1 MRNQRKNGRPNAAVR
16 LAGLF
21 LVLFCVA
28 AVLIP
33 AKTLFTGNGFFA
45 DYIHFTES
53 KKMYIE
59 IAILAVLIFGGLAFL
74 KRGRSRLR
82 WLAAIVLV
90 FAWIHVVFLPMVV
103 SAAYLI
109 SLLAIGRFLR
119 KQVFFRGRI
128 WEINEKWRARR
139 KWEKEEEQKHWKRQ
153 NYQNH
158 QNHQDQ
164 DGEASDWTEYFAV
177 YVDFL
182 FGASFA
188 IVVYCLLSVFGIG
201 KITWMRLIVY
211 ALGAAALGFDFSSI
225 SRLCIM
231 GWQKLSWMLDGRDK
245 VSVHVIETEGLAS
258 SGTSQEI
265 PLRARCA
272 WTLAA
277 GWCVLMILIQ
287 VGRLNIALDIDT
299 LWYGVRSQYI
309 VAGGTGLYE
318 NPGLVGM
325 VYVYSKGFEVLTL
338 PLCDLAS
345 HSYLTFFNLWLSVL
359 GIGAMVWNAG
369 LLTLRQTRRAESRK
383 PQELKEKKA
392 LGSGVLPGIMAAVL
406 TVSVPG
412 IMNMAL
418 TAKADLITWL
428 LQLIMLGC
436 FFQYIHVYES
446 QKKWAEDQT
455 QTGGQNRQ
463 AGIRK
468 KGRQEVCR
476 ERNVSDSWMLLSGA
490 AGSYLLSLT
499 MKPTSL
505 IFSTA
510 VFGMMGLYLLWFW
523 FHEREAAA
531 DLFRRMARLI
541 GSLCLPSAALA
552 GIWARTMKITGMP
565 VTSVFT
571 SIFALFG
578 FKMKYPFAIS
588 ELPQNYQ
595 EESNLHVLVRR
606 LWQMLMQPQGEDMG
620 HVILAWGTSLMAVL
634 IVLLVLY
641 VILSGLEKYS
651 RMHGSQEGQMAI
663 QECQNGNAA
672 QVIFF
677 PFVAVSLIS
686 LTMLYQIDGNYFMLL
701 YSMLILGACRA
712 MAYFKKIGFA
722 PTVSK
727 CLAPL
732 LGFNLVIMASSS
744 WAWTAGFSEIHLINK
759 GRVNHRAQEQ
769 VRMEEK
775 GNTQIWQEVA
785 QNPENRVIA
794 FGTHPFCLQ
803 FPCNVECYKD
813 ITSPWGNVELVNS
826 PEAFETYMAYAKT
839 DYVYAEAGYLGP
851 GSWEWSLDLL
861 RDLIRRGSL
870 TDLFFENGNMLA
882 RVSDTALPE
891 EEAQKNLELFEREYL
906 FYVPEAQ

>member
-1 MRNQRKNGRPNAAVR
+1 MQNQRQNGRPDAAVR
-16 LAGLF
+16 MAGLF

-28 AVLIP
+28 AILIP

-53 KKMYIE
+53 KSMYVE
-59 IAILAVLIFGGLAFL
+59 IAILAVLIFGGLALL
-74 KRGRSRLR
+74 KRGRSRMY
-82 WLAAIVLV
+82 WLLAVVLV
-90 FAWIHVVFLPMVV
+90 FSWIHVVFLPMVV
-103 SAAYLI
+103 SAVYLI

-119 KQVFFRGRI
+119 KRVFFRGTVR
-128 WEINEKWRARR
+128 ER
-139 KWEKEEEQKHWKRQ
+139 
-153 NYQNH
+153 
-158 QNHQDQ
+158 
-164 DGEASDWTEYFAV
+164 SYFSF
-177 YVDFL
+177 YMDFL

-188 IVVYCLLSVFGIG
+188 IVVYCLLSALGVG
-201 KITWMRLIVY
+201 KIAWMRLSVY
-211 ALGAAALGFDFSSI
+211 ALGVAALGFDFSSI
-225 SRLCIM
+225 SCQCIM
-231 GWQKLSWMLDGRDK
+231 GWQTLSWMLDG
-245 VSVHVIETEGLAS
+245 
-258 SGTSQEI
+258 SGGSREI
-265 PLRARCA
+265 PRRVRRA

-277 GWCVLMILIQ
+277 GWCVLMFLIQ
-287 VGRLNIALDIDT
+287 VGRLNIALDFDT

-345 HSYLTFFNLWLSVL
+345 HSYLTFFNLWLAVL
-359 GIGAMVWNAG
+359 GIGAMVWNAV
-369 LLTLRQTRRAESRK
+369 LLTGNRK
-383 PQELKEKKA
+383 QETEKK
-392 LGSGVLPGIMAAVL
+392 LMYHSVLPGIMAAVL

-436 FFQYIHVYES
+436 FFQYIHVYENH
-446 QKKWAEDQT
+446 W
-455 QTGGQNRQ
+455 
-463 AGIRK
+463 IF
-468 KGRQEVCR
+468 
-476 ERNVSDSWMLLSGA
+476 LSGA
-490 AGSYLLSLT
+490 AGSYFLSLT

-505 IFSTA
+505 VFSTA

-523 FHEREAAA
+523 FHERGAAA
-531 DLFRRMARLI
+531 DLFHHLVRLI
-541 GSLCLPSAALA
+541 GSLCLPFGALV

-578 FKMKYPFAIS
+578 FKMKYPFATS

-595 EESNLHVLVRR
+595 EESTLHVLARR
-606 LWQMLMQPQGEDMG
+606 IWQMLMQPQGEDMG

-634 IVLLVLY
+634 IVMLVLY
-641 VILSGLEKYS
+641 GIFSKKGDEQS
-651 RMHGSQEGQMAI
+651 HI
-663 QECQNGNAA
+663 WNAA
-672 QVIFF
+672 LVIFF
-677 PFVAVSLIS
+677 PFVIVSLIS
-686 LTMLYQIDGNYFMLL
+686 LSMLYQIDGNYFMLL

-712 MAYFKKIGFA
+712 MVYFKKIGFYPLA
-722 PTVSK
+722 SK

-732 LGFNLVIMASSS
+732 LVLNLIVTAISS
-744 WAWTAGFSEIHLINK
+744 WAWTAGFSEIHLLNK

-769 VRMEEK
+769 ARIEEK
-775 GNTQIWQEVA
+775 GNTLIWQEVS
-785 QNPENRVIA
+785 QDPENRVIA
-794 FGTHPFCLQ
+794 FGTHPYCLQ
-803 FPCNVECYKD
+803 FPCNVESYKD

-861 RDLIRRGSL
+861 RELIRRGSL

-882 RVSDTALPE
+882 RVSDTAVPE
-891 EEAQKNLELFEREYL
+891 EEAQNNLELFEREYL
-906 FYVPEAQ
+906 FYDAEA

>member
-1 MRNQRKNGRPNAAVR
+1 MQNQRQNGRPDAAVR
-16 LAGLF
+16 MAGLF

-53 KKMYIE
+53 KRMYVE
-59 IAILAVLIFGGLAFL
+59 IAILAVLIFGGLALL
-74 KRGRSRLR
+74 KRGRSRMY
-82 WLAAIVLV
+82 WLTAVVLV
-90 FAWIHVVFLPMVV
+90 FSWIHVVFLPMVV
-103 SAAYLI
+103 SAVYLI

-119 KQVFFRGRI
+119 KRVFFRGTV
-128 WEINEKWRARR
+128 WER
-139 KWEKEEEQKHWKRQ
+139 
-153 NYQNH
+153 
-158 QNHQDQ
+158 
-164 DGEASDWTEYFAV
+164 SYFSF
-177 YVDFL
+177 YMDFL

-188 IVVYCLLSVFGIG
+188 IVVYCLLSALGVG
-201 KITWMRLIVY
+201 KIAWMRLSVY

-225 SRLCIM
+225 SCQCIM
-231 GWQKLSWMLDGRDK
+231 GWQTLSWMLDGSG
-245 VSVHVIETEGLAS
+245 VSR
-258 SGTSQEI
+258 EI
-265 PLRARCA
+265 PRRVRRA

-277 GWCVLMILIQ
+277 GWCALMFLIQ
-287 VGRLNIALDIDT
+287 VGRLNIALDFDT

-345 HSYLTFFNLWLSVL
+345 HSYLTFFNLWLAVL
-359 GIGAMVWNAG
+359 GIGAMVWNAK
-369 LLTLRQTRRAESRK
+369 LLTSNRK
-383 PQELKEKKA
+383 QETGKK
-392 LGSGVLPGIMAAVL
+392 LTYRSVLPGIMAAVL

-436 FFQYIHVYES
+436 FFQYIHVYENH
-446 QKKWAEDQT
+446 W
-455 QTGGQNRQ
+455 
-463 AGIRK
+463 IF
-468 KGRQEVCR
+468 
-476 ERNVSDSWMLLSGA
+476 LSGA
-490 AGSYLLSLT
+490 AGSYFLSLT

-505 IFSTA
+505 VFSTA

-523 FHEREAAA
+523 FHERGAAA
-531 DLFRRMARLI
+531 DLFHHIVRLI
-541 GSLCLPSAALA
+541 GSLCLPFGALV

-571 SIFALFG
+571 SIFAWFG
-578 FKMKYPFAIS
+578 FKMKYPFATS

-595 EESNLHVLVRR
+595 EESTLHVLARR
-606 LWQMLMQPQGEDMG
+606 IWQMLMQPQGEDMG

-634 IVLLVLY
+634 IVMLVLY
-641 VILSGLEKYS
+641 GILSKKGDEQS
-651 RMHGSQEGQMAI
+651 HI
-663 QECQNGNAA
+663 WNAA
-672 QVIFF
+672 LVIFF
-677 PFVAVSLIS
+677 PFVIVSLIS
-686 LTMLYQIDGNYFMLL
+686 LSMLYQIDGNYFMLL

-712 MAYFKKIGFA
+712 MEYFKKIGFYPVA
-722 PTVSK
+722 SK

-732 LGFNLVIMASSS
+732 LVLNLIVTAISS
-744 WAWTAGFSEIHLINK
+744 WAWTAGFSEIHFLNK

-769 VRMEEK
+769 ARMEEK
-775 GNTQIWQEVA
+775 GNTLIWQEVS

-794 FGTHPFCLQ
+794 FGTHPYCLQ
-803 FPCNVECYKD
+803 FPCNVESYKD

-861 RDLIRRGSL
+861 RELIHSGSL
-870 TDLFFENGNMLA
+870 TDLFYENGNMLA
-882 RVSDTALPE
+882 RVSDTAVPE
-891 EEAQKNLELFEREYL
+891 EEAQNNLEMFEREYL
-906 FYVPEAQ
+906 FYDAEAQ

>member
-1 MRNQRKNGRPNAAVR
+1 MQNQRQNGRPDAAVR
-16 LAGLF
+16 MAGLF

-53 KKMYIE
+53 KRMYVE
-59 IAILAVLIFGGLAFL
+59 IAILAVLIFGGLALL
-74 KRGRSRLR
+74 KRGHSRMY
-82 WLAAIVLV
+82 WLTAVVLV
-90 FAWIHVVFLPMVV
+90 FSWIHVVFLPMVV
-103 SAAYLI
+103 SAMYLI

-119 KQVFFRGRI
+119 KRVFFRGTV
-128 WEINEKWRARR
+128 WERP
-139 KWEKEEEQKHWKRQ
+139 
-153 NYQNH
+153 
-158 QNHQDQ
+158 
-164 DGEASDWTEYFAV
+164 YFSF
-177 YVDFL
+177 YMDFL

-188 IVVYCLLSVFGIG
+188 IVVYCLLSALGVG
-201 KITWMRLIVY
+201 KIAWMRLSVY
-211 ALGAAALGFDFSSI
+211 ALGVAALGFDFSSI
-225 SRLCIM
+225 SCQCIM
-231 GWQKLSWMLDGRDK
+231 GWQTLSWMLDGRDK
-245 VSVHVIETEGLAS
+245 VSVHVIETGKQALLFTGRHFWNRKCRNKPAGSGAS
-258 SGTSQEI
+258 REI
-265 PLRARCA
+265 PRRVRRA

-277 GWCVLMILIQ
+277 GWCVLMFLIQ
-287 VGRLNIALDIDT
+287 VGRLNIALDFDT

-345 HSYLTFFNLWLSVL
+345 HSYLTFFNLWLAVL
-359 GIGAMVWNAG
+359 GIGAMVWNAV
-369 LLTLRQTRRAESRK
+369 LLTGNRK
-383 PQELKEKKA
+383 QETEKK
-392 LGSGVLPGIMAAVL
+392 LTYHSVLPGIMAAVL

-436 FFQYIHVYES
+436 FFQYIHVYENH
-446 QKKWAEDQT
+446 W
-455 QTGGQNRQ
+455 
-463 AGIRK
+463 IF
-468 KGRQEVCR
+468 
-476 ERNVSDSWMLLSGA
+476 LSGA
-490 AGSYLLSLT
+490 AGSYFLSLT

-505 IFSTA
+505 VFSTA

-523 FHEREAAA
+523 FHERGGAA
-531 DLFRRMARLI
+531 DLFHHMVRLI
-541 GSLCLPSAALA
+541 GSLCLPFGALT

-571 SIFALFG
+571 SIFAWFG
-578 FKMKYPFAIS
+578 FKMKYPFATS

-595 EESNLHVLVRR
+595 EESTLHVLARR
-606 LWQMLMQPQGEDMG
+606 IWQMLMQPQGEDMG

-634 IVLLVLY
+634 IVMLVLY
-641 VILSGLEKYS
+641 GIFSKKGDEQS
-651 RMHGSQEGQMAI
+651 HI
-663 QECQNGNAA
+663 WNAA
-672 QVIFF
+672 LVIFF
-677 PFVAVSLIS
+677 PFVLVSLIS
-686 LTMLYQIDGNYFMLL
+686 LSMLYQIDGNYFMLL

-712 MAYFKKIGFA
+712 MVYFKKIGFYPLA
-722 PTVSK
+722 SK

-732 LGFNLVIMASSS
+732 LVLNLIVTAISS
-744 WAWTAGFSEIHLINK
+744 WAWTAGFSEIHLLNK

-769 VRMEEK
+769 ARMEEK
-775 GNTQIWQEVA
+775 GNTLIWQEVS
-785 QNPENRVIA
+785 QDPENRVIA
-794 FGTHPFCLQ
+794 FGTHPYCLQ
-803 FPCNVECYKD
+803 FPCNVESYRD

-826 PEAFETYMAYAKT
+826 QEAFETYMAYAKT

-861 RDLIRRGSL
+861 RELIRRGSL

-882 RVSDTALPE
+882 RVSDTAVPE
-891 EEAQKNLELFEREYL
+891 EEAQNNLEMFEQEYL
-906 FYVPEAQ
+906 FYDAEAQ

>member
-1 MRNQRKNGRPNAAVR
+1 MQNQRQNGRPDAAVR
-16 LAGLF
+16 MAGLF

-53 KKMYIE
+53 KRMYVE

-74 KRGRSRLR
+74 KRGRSRMY
-82 WLAAIVLV
+82 WLTAVVLV
-90 FAWIHVVFLPMVV
+90 FSWIHVVFLPMVV
-103 SAAYLI
+103 SAVYLI

-119 KQVFFRGRI
+119 KRVFFRGTV
-128 WEINEKWRARR
+128 WERP
-139 KWEKEEEQKHWKRQ
+139 
-153 NYQNH
+153 
-158 QNHQDQ
+158 
-164 DGEASDWTEYFAV
+164 YFSF
-177 YVDFL
+177 YMDFL

-188 IVVYCLLSVFGIG
+188 IVVYCLLSALGVG
-201 KITWMRLIVY
+201 KIAWMRLSVY
-211 ALGAAALGFDFSSI
+211 ALGVAALGFDFSSI
-225 SRLCIM
+225 SCQCIM
-231 GWQKLSWMLDGRDK
+231 GWQTLSWMLDGRDK
-245 VSVHVIETEGLAS
+245 VSVHVIETGKQALLFTGRHFWNRKCRNKPAGSGAS
-258 SGTSQEI
+258 REI
-265 PLRARCA
+265 PRRVRRA

-277 GWCVLMILIQ
+277 GWCVLMFLIQ
-287 VGRLNIALDIDT
+287 VGRLNIALDFDT

-345 HSYLTFFNLWLSVL
+345 HSYLTFFNLWLAVL
-359 GIGAMVWNAG
+359 GIGAMVWNAV
-369 LLTLRQTRRAESRK
+369 LLTGNRK
-383 PQELKEKKA
+383 QETEKK
-392 LGSGVLPGIMAAVL
+392 LTYHSVLPGIMAAVL

-436 FFQYIHVYES
+436 FFQYIHVYENHWIS
-446 QKKWAEDQT
+446 
-455 QTGGQNRQ
+455 
-463 AGIRK
+463 
-468 KGRQEVCR
+468 
-476 ERNVSDSWMLLSGA
+476 LSGA
-490 AGSYLLSLT
+490 AGSYFLSLT

-505 IFSTA
+505 VFSTA
-510 VFGMMGLYLLWFW
+510 VFGMMGVYLLWFW
-523 FHEREAAA
+523 FHERGAAA
-531 DLFRRMARLI
+531 ELFHRMVRLI
-541 GSLCLPSAALA
+541 VSLCLPFGALT

-571 SIFALFG
+571 SIFAWFG
-578 FKMKYPFAIS
+578 FKMKYPFATS

-595 EESNLHVLVRR
+595 EESTLHVLARR
-606 LWQMLMQPQGEDMG
+606 IWQMLMQPQGEDMG

-634 IVLLVLY
+634 IVMLVLY
-641 VILSGLEKYS
+641 GIFSKKGDEQS
-651 RMHGSQEGQMAI
+651 HI
-663 QECQNGNAA
+663 WNAA
-672 QVIFF
+672 LVIFF
-677 PFVAVSLIS
+677 PFVIVSLIS
-686 LTMLYQIDGNYFMLL
+686 LSMLYQIDGNYFMLL

-712 MAYFKKIGFA
+712 MVYFKKIGFYPLA
-722 PTVSK
+722 SK

-732 LGFNLVIMASSS
+732 LVLNLIVTAISS
-744 WAWTAGFSEIHLINK
+744 WAWTAGFSEIHLLNK

-769 VRMEEK
+769 ARMEEK
-775 GNTQIWQEVA
+775 GNTLIWQEVS
-785 QNPENRVIA
+785 QDPENRVIA
-794 FGTHPFCLQ
+794 FGTHPYCLQ
-803 FPCNVECYKD
+803 FPCNVESYKD

-839 DYVYAEAGYLGP
+839 DYVYAEASYLGP

-861 RDLIRRGSL
+861 RELIRRGSL

-882 RVSDTALPE
+882 RVSDTAVPE
-891 EEAQKNLELFEREYL
+891 EEAQNNLEMFEQEYL
-906 FYVPEAQ
+906 FYDAEAQ

>member
-1 MRNQRKNGRPNAAVR
+1 MQNQRKNGRPDAAVR
-16 LAGLF
+16 MAGLF

-53 KKMYIE
+53 KRMYVE
-59 IAILAVLIFGGLAFL
+59 IAILAVLIFGGLALL
-74 KRGRSRLR
+74 KRGRSRMY
-82 WLAAIVLV
+82 WLTAVVLV
-90 FAWIHVVFLPMVV
+90 FSWIHVVFLPMVV
-103 SAAYLI
+103 SAVYLI

-119 KQVFFRGRI
+119 KQVFFRGMV
-128 WEINEKWRARR
+128 WER
-139 KWEKEEEQKHWKRQ
+139 
-153 NYQNH
+153 
-158 QNHQDQ
+158 
-164 DGEASDWTEYFAV
+164 SYFSF
-177 YVDFL
+177 YMDFL

-188 IVVYCLLSVFGIG
+188 IVVYCLLSALGVG
-201 KITWMRLIVY
+201 KIAWMRLSVY
-211 ALGAAALGFDFSSI
+211 ALGVAALGFDFSSI
-225 SRLCIM
+225 SCQCIM
-231 GWQKLSWMLDGRDK
+231 GWQTLSWMLDG
-245 VSVHVIETEGLAS
+245 SGAS
-258 SGTSQEI
+258 REI
-265 PLRARCA
+265 PRRVRRA

-277 GWCVLMILIQ
+277 GWCVLMFLIQ
-287 VGRLNIALDIDT
+287 VGRLNIALDFDT

-345 HSYLTFFNLWLSVL
+345 HSYLTFFNLWLAVL
-359 GIGAMVWNAG
+359 GIGAMVWNAV
-369 LLTLRQTRRAESRK
+369 LLTGNRK
-383 PQELKEKKA
+383 QETEKK
-392 LGSGVLPGIMAAVL
+392 LTYHSVLPGIMAAVL

-436 FFQYIHVYES
+436 FFQYIHVYENH
-446 QKKWAEDQT
+446 W
-455 QTGGQNRQ
+455 
-463 AGIRK
+463 IF
-468 KGRQEVCR
+468 
-476 ERNVSDSWMLLSGA
+476 LSGA
-490 AGSYLLSLT
+490 AGSYFLSLT

-505 IFSTA
+505 VFSTA

-523 FHEREAAA
+523 FHERGAAA
-531 DLFRRMARLI
+531 DLFHHLVRLI
-541 GSLCLPSAALA
+541 GSLCLPFGALA

-571 SIFALFG
+571 SIFAWFG
-578 FKMKYPFAIS
+578 FKMKYPFATS

-595 EESNLHVLVRR
+595 EESTLHVLARR
-606 LWQMLMQPQGEDMG
+606 IWQMLMQPQGEDMG

-634 IVLLVLY
+634 IVMLVLY
-641 VILSGLEKYS
+641 GIFSKKGDEQS
-651 RMHGSQEGQMAI
+651 HI
-663 QECQNGNAA
+663 WNAA
-672 QVIFF
+672 LVIFF
-677 PFVAVSLIS
+677 PFVIVSLIS
-686 LTMLYQIDGNYFMLL
+686 LSMLYQIDGNYFMLL

-712 MAYFKKIGFA
+712 MVYFKKIGFYPLA
-722 PTVSK
+722 SK

-732 LGFNLVIMASSS
+732 LVLNLIVTAISS
-744 WAWTAGFSEIHLINK
+744 WAWTAGFSEIHLLNK

-769 VRMEEK
+769 ARMEEK
-775 GNTQIWQEVA
+775 GNTLIWQEVS
-785 QNPENRVIA
+785 QDPENRVIA
-794 FGTHPFCLQ
+794 FGTHPYCLQ
-803 FPCNVECYKD
+803 FPCNVESYKD

-861 RDLIRRGSL
+861 REQIRRGSL

-882 RVSDTALPE
+882 RVSDTAAPE
-891 EEAQKNLELFEREYL
+891 EEAQNNLEMFEQEYL
-906 FYVPEAQ
+906 FYDAEAQ

>member
-1 MRNQRKNGRPNAAVR
+1 MQNQRQNGRPDAAVR
-16 LAGLF
+16 MAGLF

-53 KKMYIE
+53 KRMYVE
-59 IAILAVLIFGGLAFL
+59 IAILAVLIFGGLALL
-74 KRGRSRLR
+74 KRGRSRMY
-82 WLAAIVLV
+82 WLTAVVLV
-90 FAWIHVVFLPMVV
+90 FSWIHVVFLPMVV
-103 SAAYLI
+103 SAVYLI

-119 KQVFFRGRI
+119 KRVFFRETV
-128 WEINEKWRARR
+128 WERP
-139 KWEKEEEQKHWKRQ
+139 
-153 NYQNH
+153 
-158 QNHQDQ
+158 
-164 DGEASDWTEYFAV
+164 YFSF
-177 YVDFL
+177 YMDFL

-188 IVVYCLLSVFGIG
+188 IVVYCLLSALGVG
-201 KITWMRLIVY
+201 KIAWMRLIVY
-211 ALGAAALGFDFSSI
+211 ALGVAALGFDFSSI
-225 SRLCIM
+225 SCQCIM
-231 GWQKLSWMLDGRDK
+231 GWQTLSWMLDGSG
-245 VSVHVIETEGLAS
+245 VSR
-258 SGTSQEI
+258 EI
-265 PLRARCA
+265 PRRVRRA

-277 GWCVLMILIQ
+277 GWCVLMFLIQ
-287 VGRLNIALDIDT
+287 VGRLNIALDFDT

-345 HSYLTFFNLWLSVL
+345 HSYLTFFNLWLAVL
-359 GIGAMVWNAG
+359 GIGAMVWNAV
-369 LLTLRQTRRAESRK
+369 LLTGNRK
-383 PQELKEKKA
+383 QETEKK
-392 LGSGVLPGIMAAVL
+392 LTYHSVLPGIMAAVL

-436 FFQYIHVYES
+436 FFQYIHVYENH
-446 QKKWAEDQT
+446 W
-455 QTGGQNRQ
+455 
-463 AGIRK
+463 IF
-468 KGRQEVCR
+468 
-476 ERNVSDSWMLLSGA
+476 LSGA
-490 AGSYLLSLT
+490 AGSYFLSLT

-505 IFSTA
+505 VFSTA

-523 FHEREAAA
+523 FHERGAAA
-531 DLFRRMARLI
+531 DLFHHIVRLI
-541 GSLCLPSAALA
+541 GSLCLPFGALA

-571 SIFALFG
+571 SIFAWFG
-578 FKMKYPFAIS
+578 FKMKYPFATS

-595 EESNLHVLVRR
+595 EESTLHVLARR
-606 LWQMLMQPQGEDMG
+606 IWQMLMQPQGEDMG

-634 IVLLVLY
+634 IVMLVLY
-641 VILSGLEKYS
+641 GIFSKKGDEQS
-651 RMHGSQEGQMAI
+651 HI
-663 QECQNGNAA
+663 WNAA
-672 QVIFF
+672 LVIFF
-677 PFVAVSLIS
+677 PFVIVSLIS
-686 LTMLYQIDGNYFMLL
+686 LSMLYQIDGNYFMLL

-712 MAYFKKIGFA
+712 MVYFKKIGFYPLA
-722 PTVSK
+722 SK

-732 LGFNLVIMASSS
+732 LVLNLIVTAISS
-744 WAWTAGFSEIHLINK
+744 WAWTAGFSEIHLLNK

-769 VRMEEK
+769 ARMEEK
-775 GNTQIWQEVA
+775 GNTLIWQEVS
-785 QNPENRVIA
+785 QDPENRVIA
-794 FGTHPFCLQ
+794 FGTHPYCLQ
-803 FPCNVECYKD
+803 FPCNVESYKD

-861 RDLIRRGSL
+861 REQIRRGSL

-882 RVSDTALPE
+882 RVSDTAVPE
-891 EEAQKNLELFEREYL
+891 EEAQNNLEMFEQEYL
-906 FYVPEAQ
+906 FYDAEAQ

>member
-1 MRNQRKNGRPNAAVR
+1 MQNQRQNGRPNAAVR
-16 LAGLF
+16 MAGLF

-53 KKMYIE
+53 KRMYVE
-59 IAILAVLIFGGLAFL
+59 IAILAVLIFGGLALL
-74 KRGRSRLR
+74 KRGRSRMY
-82 WLAAIVLV
+82 WLLAVVLV
-90 FAWIHVVFLPMVV
+90 FSWIHVVFLPMVV
-103 SAAYLI
+103 SAAYML

-119 KQVFFRGRI
+119 KQVFFRETI
-128 WEINEKWRARR
+128 WERP
-139 KWEKEEEQKHWKRQ
+139 
-153 NYQNH
+153 
-158 QNHQDQ
+158 
-164 DGEASDWTEYFAV
+164 YFSF
-177 YVDFL
+177 YMDFL
-182 FGASFA
+182 FGVSFA
-188 IVVYCLLSVFGIG
+188 IVVYCILSALGVG
-201 KITWMRLIVY
+201 KIAWMRLSVY
-211 ALGAAALGFDFSSI
+211 ALGVAALGFDFSSI
-225 SRLCIM
+225 SCQCIM
-231 GWQKLSWMLDGRDK
+231 GWQTLSWMLDG
-245 VSVHVIETEGLAS
+245 
-258 SGTSQEI
+258 SGGSREI
-265 PLRARCA
+265 PRRVRRA

-277 GWCVLMILIQ
+277 GWCVLMFLIQ
-287 VGRLNIALDIDT
+287 VGRLNIALDFDT

-345 HSYLTFFNLWLSVL
+345 HSYLTFFNLWLAVL
-359 GIGAMVWNAG
+359 GIGAMVWNAV
-369 LLTLRQTRRAESRK
+369 LLTGNRK
-383 PQELKEKKA
+383 QETEKK
-392 LGSGVLPGIMAAVL
+392 LTYHSVLPGIMAAVL

-436 FFQYIHVYES
+436 FFQYIHVYENH
-446 QKKWAEDQT
+446 W
-455 QTGGQNRQ
+455 
-463 AGIRK
+463 IF
-468 KGRQEVCR
+468 
-476 ERNVSDSWMLLSGA
+476 LSGA
-490 AGSYLLSLT
+490 AGSYFLSLT

-505 IFSTA
+505 VFSTA

-523 FHEREAAA
+523 FHERGAAA
-531 DLFRRMARLI
+531 DLFHHLVRLI
-541 GSLCLPSAALA
+541 GSLCLPFGALV

-578 FKMKYPFAIS
+578 FKMKYPFATS

-595 EESNLHVLVRR
+595 EESTLHVLARR
-606 LWQMLMQPQGEDMG
+606 IWQMLMQPQGEDMG

-634 IVLLVLY
+634 IVMLVLY
-641 VILSGLEKYS
+641 GIFSKKGDEQS
-651 RMHGSQEGQMAI
+651 HI
-663 QECQNGNAA
+663 WNAA
-672 QVIFF
+672 LVIFF
-677 PFVAVSLIS
+677 PFVIVSLIS
-686 LTMLYQIDGNYFMLL
+686 LSMLYQIDGNYFMLL

-712 MAYFKKIGFA
+712 MVYFKKIGFYPLA
-722 PTVSK
+722 SK

-732 LGFNLVIMASSS
+732 LVLNLIVTAISS
-744 WAWTAGFSEIHLINK
+744 WAWTAGFSEIHLLNK

-769 VRMEEK
+769 ARIEEK
-775 GNTQIWQEVA
+775 GNTLIWQEVS
-785 QNPENRVIA
+785 QDPENRVIA
-794 FGTHPFCLQ
+794 FGTHPYCLQ
-803 FPCNVECYKD
+803 FPCNVESYKD

-839 DYVYAEAGYLGP
+839 DYVYVEAGYLGP

-861 RDLIRRGSL
+861 RELIHSGSL

-882 RVSDTALPE
+882 RVSDTAVPE
-891 EEAQKNLELFEREYL
+891 EEAQNNLELFEREYL
-906 FYVPEAQ
+906 FYDAEA

>member
-1 MRNQRKNGRPNAAVR
+1 MQNQRQNGRPDAAVR
-16 LAGLF
+16 MAGLF

-53 KKMYIE
+53 KRMYVE
-59 IAILAVLIFGGLAFL
+59 IAILAVLIFGGLALL
-74 KRGRSRLR
+74 KRGRSRMY
-82 WLAAIVLV
+82 WLTAVVLV
-90 FAWIHVVFLPMVV
+90 FSWIHVVFLPMVV
-103 SAAYLI
+103 SAMYLI

-119 KQVFFRGRI
+119 KLVFFRGTV
-128 WEINEKWRARR
+128 WERP
-139 KWEKEEEQKHWKRQ
+139 
-153 NYQNH
+153 
-158 QNHQDQ
+158 
-164 DGEASDWTEYFAV
+164 YFSF
-177 YVDFL
+177 YMDFL

-188 IVVYCLLSVFGIG
+188 IVVYCLLSALGVG
-201 KITWMRLIVY
+201 KIAWMRLSVY
-211 ALGAAALGFDFSSI
+211 ALGVAALGFDFSSI
-225 SRLCIM
+225 SCQCIM
-231 GWQKLSWMLDGRDK
+231 GWQTLSWMLDGRDK
-245 VSVHVIETEGLAS
+245 VSVHVIEAGKQALLFTGRHFWNRKCRNKPAGSGAS
-258 SGTSQEI
+258 REI
-265 PLRARCA
+265 PRRVRRA

-277 GWCVLMILIQ
+277 GWCVLMFLIQ
-287 VGRLNIALDIDT
+287 VGRLNIALDFDT

-345 HSYLTFFNLWLSVL
+345 HSYLTFFNLWLAVL
-359 GIGAMVWNAG
+359 GIGAMVWNAV
-369 LLTLRQTRRAESRK
+369 LLTGNRK
-383 PQELKEKKA
+383 QETEKK
-392 LGSGVLPGIMAAVL
+392 LTYHSVLPGIMAAVL

-436 FFQYIHVYES
+436 FFQYIHVYENH
-446 QKKWAEDQT
+446 W
-455 QTGGQNRQ
+455 
-463 AGIRK
+463 IF
-468 KGRQEVCR
+468 
-476 ERNVSDSWMLLSGA
+476 LSGA
-490 AGSYLLSLT
+490 AGSYFLSLT

-505 IFSTA
+505 VFSTA

-523 FHEREAAA
+523 FHERGVAA
-531 DLFRRMARLI
+531 DLFHHLVRLI
-541 GSLCLPSAALA
+541 GSLCLPFGALV

-571 SIFALFG
+571 SIFAWFG
-578 FKMKYPFAIS
+578 FKMKYPFATS

-595 EESNLHVLVRR
+595 EESTLHVLARR
-606 LWQMLMQPQGEDMG
+606 IWQMLMQPQGEDMG

-634 IVLLVLY
+634 IVMLVLY
-641 VILSGLEKYS
+641 GIFSKKGDEQS
-651 RMHGSQEGQMAI
+651 HI
-663 QECQNGNAA
+663 WNAA
-672 QVIFF
+672 LVIFF
-677 PFVAVSLIS
+677 PFVIVSLIS
-686 LTMLYQIDGNYFMLL
+686 LSMLYQIDGNYFMLL

-712 MAYFKKIGFA
+712 MVYFKKIGFYPLA
-722 PTVSK
+722 SK

-732 LGFNLVIMASSS
+732 LVLNLIVTAISS
-744 WAWTAGFSEIHLINK
+744 WAWTAGFSEIHLLNK

-769 VRMEEK
+769 ARMEEK
-775 GNTQIWQEVA
+775 GNTLIWQEVS
-785 QNPENRVIA
+785 QDPENRVIA
-794 FGTHPFCLQ
+794 FGTHPYCLQ
-803 FPCNVECYKD
+803 FPCNVESYKD

-851 GSWEWSLDLL
+851 GSWEWSLNLL
-861 RDLIRRGSL
+861 REQIRRGSL

-882 RVSDTALPE
+882 RVSDTAVPE
-891 EEAQKNLELFEREYL
+891 EEAQNNLEMFEQEYL
-906 FYVPEAQ
+906 FYDAEAQ

>member
-1 MRNQRKNGRPNAAVR
+1 MQNQRKNGRPDAAVR
-16 LAGLF
+16 MAGLF

-53 KKMYIE
+53 KRMYVE
-59 IAILAVLIFGGLAFL
+59 IAILAVLIFGGLALL
-74 KRGRSRLR
+74 KRGRSRMY
-82 WLAAIVLV
+82 WLTAVVLV
-90 FAWIHVVFLPMVV
+90 FSWIHVVFLPMVV
-103 SAAYLI
+103 SAMYLI

-119 KQVFFRGRI
+119 KRVFFRGTV
-128 WEINEKWRARR
+128 WERP
-139 KWEKEEEQKHWKRQ
+139 
-153 NYQNH
+153 
-158 QNHQDQ
+158 
-164 DGEASDWTEYFAV
+164 YFSF
-177 YVDFL
+177 YMDFL

-188 IVVYCLLSVFGIG
+188 IVVYCLFSALGVG
-201 KITWMRLIVY
+201 KIAWMRLSVY
-211 ALGAAALGFDFSSI
+211 ALGVAALGFDFSSI
-225 SRLCIM
+225 SCQCIM
-231 GWQKLSWMLDGRDK
+231 GWQTLSWMLDGRDK
-245 VSVHVIETEGLAS
+245 VSVPR
-258 SGTSQEI
+258 EI
-265 PLRARCA
+265 PRRVRRA

-277 GWCVLMILIQ
+277 GWCALMFLIQ
-287 VGRLNIALDIDT
+287 VGRLNIALDFDT

-345 HSYLTFFNLWLSVL
+345 HSYLTFFNLWLAVL
-359 GIGAMVWNAG
+359 GIGAMVWNAV
-369 LLTLRQTRRAESRK
+369 LLTGNRK
-383 PQELKEKKA
+383 QETEKK
-392 LGSGVLPGIMAAVL
+392 LTYHSVLPGIMAAVL

-436 FFQYIHVYES
+436 FFQYIHVYENH
-446 QKKWAEDQT
+446 W
-455 QTGGQNRQ
+455 
-463 AGIRK
+463 IF
-468 KGRQEVCR
+468 
-476 ERNVSDSWMLLSGA
+476 LSGA
-490 AGSYLLSLT
+490 AGSYFLSLT

-505 IFSTA
+505 VFSTA

-523 FHEREAAA
+523 FHERGAAA
-531 DLFRRMARLI
+531 DLFRHLVRLI
-541 GSLCLPSAALA
+541 GSLCLPFGALA

-571 SIFALFG
+571 SIFAWFG
-578 FKMKYPFAIS
+578 FKMKYPFATS

-595 EESNLHVLVRR
+595 EESTFHVLARR
-606 LWQMLMQPQGEDMG
+606 IWQMLMQPQGEDMG

-634 IVLLVLY
+634 IVMLVLY
-641 VILSGLEKYS
+641 GILSQKGDEQS
-651 RMHGSQEGQMAI
+651 HI
-663 QECQNGNAA
+663 WNAA
-672 QVIFF
+672 LVIFF
-677 PFVAVSLIS
+677 PFVIVSLIS
-686 LTMLYQIDGNYFMLL
+686 LSMLYQIDGNYFMLL

-712 MAYFKKIGFA
+712 MVYFKKIGFYPLA
-722 PTVSK
+722 SK

-732 LGFNLVIMASSS
+732 LVFNLIVTAISS
-744 WAWTAGFSEIHLINK
+744 WAWTAGFSEMHLLNK

-769 VRMEEK
+769 ARMEEK
-775 GNTQIWQEVA
+775 GNTLIWQEVS
-785 QNPENRVIA
+785 QDPEKRVIA
-794 FGTHPFCLQ
+794 FGTHPYCLQ
-803 FPCNVECYKD
+803 FPCNVESYKD

-861 RDLIRRGSL
+861 REQIRRGSL

-882 RVSDTALPE
+882 RVSDTAVAE
-891 EEAQKNLELFEREYL
+891 EEAQNNLEMFEQEYL
-906 FYVPEAQ
+906 FYDAEAQ

>member
-1 MRNQRKNGRPNAAVR
+1 MQNQRQKGRPDAAVR
-16 LAGLF
+16 MAGLF

-53 KKMYIE
+53 KRMYVE
-59 IAILAVLIFGGLAFL
+59 IAILAVLIFGGLALL
-74 KRGRSRLR
+74 KRGRSRMY
-82 WLAAIVLV
+82 WLTAVVLV
-90 FAWIHVVFLPMVV
+90 FSWIHVVFLPMVV
-103 SAAYLI
+103 SAVYLI

-119 KQVFFRGRI
+119 KQVFFRGTV
-128 WEINEKWRARR
+128 WERP
-139 KWEKEEEQKHWKRQ
+139 
-153 NYQNH
+153 
-158 QNHQDQ
+158 
-164 DGEASDWTEYFAV
+164 YFSF
-177 YVDFL
+177 YMDFL

-188 IVVYCLLSVFGIG
+188 IVVYCLLSALGVG
-201 KITWMRLIVY
+201 KIAWMRLSVY
-211 ALGAAALGFDFSSI
+211 ALGVAALGFDFSSI
-225 SRLCIM
+225 SCQCIM
-231 GWQKLSWMLDGRDK
+231 GWQTLSWMLDGSG
-245 VSVHVIETEGLAS
+245 VSR
-258 SGTSQEI
+258 EI
-265 PLRARCA
+265 PRRVRRA

-277 GWCVLMILIQ
+277 GWCALMFLIQ
-287 VGRLNIALDIDT
+287 VGRLNIALDFDT

-345 HSYLTFFNLWLSVL
+345 HSYLTFFNLWLAVL
-359 GIGAMVWNAG
+359 GIGAMVWNAV
-369 LLTLRQTRRAESRK
+369 LLTGNRK
-383 PQELKEKKA
+383 QETEKK
-392 LGSGVLPGIMAAVL
+392 LTYHSVLPGIMAAVL

-436 FFQYIHVYES
+436 FFQYIHVYENH
-446 QKKWAEDQT
+446 W
-455 QTGGQNRQ
+455 
-463 AGIRK
+463 IF
-468 KGRQEVCR
+468 
-476 ERNVSDSWMLLSGA
+476 LSGA
-490 AGSYLLSLT
+490 AGSYFLSLT

-505 IFSTA
+505 VFSTA
-510 VFGMMGLYLLWFW
+510 VFGMMGVYLLWFW
-523 FHEREAAA
+523 FHERGAAA
-531 DLFRRMARLI
+531 ELFHRMVRLI
-541 GSLCLPSAALA
+541 VSLCLPFGALT

-578 FKMKYPFAIS
+578 FKMKYPFATS

-595 EESNLHVLVRR
+595 EESTLHVLARR
-606 LWQMLMQPQGEDMG
+606 IWQMLMQPQGEDMG

-634 IVLLVLY
+634 IVMLVLY
-641 VILSGLEKYS
+641 GIFSKKGDEQS
-651 RMHGSQEGQMAI
+651 HI
-663 QECQNGNAA
+663 WNAA
-672 QVIFF
+672 LVIFF
-677 PFVAVSLIS
+677 PFVIVSLIS
-686 LTMLYQIDGNYFMLL
+686 LSMLYQIDGNYFMLL

-712 MAYFKKIGFA
+712 MVYFKKIGFYPLA
-722 PTVSK
+722 SK

-732 LGFNLVIMASSS
+732 LVLNLIVTAISS
-744 WAWTAGFSEIHLINK
+744 WAWTAGFSEIHLLNK

-769 VRMEEK
+769 ARMEEK
-775 GNTQIWQEVA
+775 GNTLIWQGVS
-785 QNPENRVIA
+785 QDPENRVIA
-794 FGTHPFCLQ
+794 FGTHPYCLQ
-803 FPCNVECYKD
+803 FPCNVESYKD

-861 RDLIRRGSL
+861 RELIRRGSL
-870 TDLFFENGNMLA
+870 TELFFENGNMLA
-882 RVSDTALPE
+882 RVSDTAVPE
-891 EEAQKNLELFEREYL
+891 EEAQNNLEMFEQEYL
-906 FYVPEAQ
+906 FYDAEAQ

>member
-1 MRNQRKNGRPNAAVR
+1 MQNQRQNGRPDAAVR
-16 LAGLF
+16 MAGLF

-53 KKMYIE
+53 KRMYVE
-59 IAILAVLIFGGLAFL
+59 IAILAVLIFGGLALL
-74 KRGRSRLR
+74 KRGRSRMY
-82 WLAAIVLV
+82 WLTAVVLV
-90 FAWIHVVFLPMVV
+90 FSWIHVVFLPMVV
-103 SAAYLI
+103 SAMYLI

-119 KQVFFRGRI
+119 KRVFFRGTV
-128 WEINEKWRARR
+128 WERP
-139 KWEKEEEQKHWKRQ
+139 
-153 NYQNH
+153 
-158 QNHQDQ
+158 
-164 DGEASDWTEYFAV
+164 YFSF
-177 YVDFL
+177 YMDFL

-188 IVVYCLLSVFGIG
+188 IVVYCLLSALGVG
-201 KITWMRLIVY
+201 KIAWMRLSVY
-211 ALGAAALGFDFSSI
+211 ALGVAALGFDFSSI
-225 SRLCIM
+225 SCQCIR
-231 GWQKLSWMLDGRDK
+231 GWQTLSWMLDGRDK
-245 VSVHVIETEGLAS
+245 VSVQAG
-258 SGTSQEI
+258 SGVSREI
-265 PLRARCA
+265 PRRVRRA

-277 GWCVLMILIQ
+277 GWCALMFLIQ
-287 VGRLNIALDIDT
+287 VGRLNIALDFDT
-299 LWYGVRSQYI
+299 LWYGVRSQYM

-345 HSYLTFFNLWLSVL
+345 HSYLTFFNLWLAVL
-359 GIGAMVWNAG
+359 GIGAMVWNAV
-369 LLTLRQTRRAESRK
+369 LLTGNRKHGKESR
-383 PQELKEKKA
+383 EAGTEKK
-392 LGSGVLPGIMAAVL
+392 LTHRSVLPGIMAAVL

-436 FFQYIHVYES
+436 FFQYIHVYENH
-446 QKKWAEDQT
+446 W
-455 QTGGQNRQ
+455 
-463 AGIRK
+463 IF
-468 KGRQEVCR
+468 
-476 ERNVSDSWMLLSGA
+476 LSGA
-490 AGSYLLSLT
+490 VGSYFLSLT

-505 IFSTA
+505 VFSTA

-523 FHEREAAA
+523 FHERGAAA
-531 DLFRRMARLI
+531 DLFHHMIRRT
-541 GSLCLPSAALA
+541 GSLCLPFGALA

-578 FKMKYPFAIS
+578 FKMKYPFATS

-595 EESNLHVLVRR
+595 EESTLHVLARR
-606 LWQMLMQPQGEDMG
+606 IWQMLMQPQGEDMG

-634 IVLLVLY
+634 IVMLVIY
-641 VILSGLEKYS
+641 GILSKRGDEQS
-651 RMHGSQEGQMAI
+651 HI
-663 QECQNGNAA
+663 WNAA
-672 QVIFF
+672 LVIFF
-677 PFVAVSLIS
+677 PFVIVSLIS
-686 LTMLYQIDGNYFMLL
+686 LSMLYQIDGNYFMLL

-712 MAYFKKIGFA
+712 MVYFKKISFYPLA
-722 PTVSK
+722 SK

-732 LGFNLVIMASSS
+732 LVLNLIVTAISS
-744 WAWTAGFSEIHLINK
+744 WAWTAGFSEIHLLNK

-769 VRMEEK
+769 ARMEEK
-775 GNTQIWQEVA
+775 GNTLIWQEVS
-785 QNPENRVIA
+785 QDPENRVIA
-794 FGTHPFCLQ
+794 FGTHPYCLQ
-803 FPCNVECYKD
+803 FPCNVESYKD

-861 RDLIRRGSL
+861 RELIRRGSL

-882 RVSDTALPE
+882 RVSDTAVPE
-891 EEAQKNLELFEREYL
+891 EEAQNNLEMFEQEYL
-906 FYVPEAQ
+906 FYDAEAQ

>member
-1 MRNQRKNGRPNAAVR
+1 MQNQRQNGRPDAAVR
-16 LAGLF
+16 MAGLF

-53 KKMYIE
+53 KRMYVE
-59 IAILAVLIFGGLAFL
+59 IAILAVLIFGGLALL
-74 KRGRSRLR
+74 KRGRSRMY
-82 WLAAIVLV
+82 WLLAVVLV
-90 FAWIHVVFLPMVV
+90 FSWIHVVFLPMVV
-103 SAAYLI
+103 SAVYLL

-119 KQVFFRGRI
+119 KRVFFRGTVR
-128 WEINEKWRARR
+128 ER
-139 KWEKEEEQKHWKRQ
+139 
-153 NYQNH
+153 
-158 QNHQDQ
+158 
-164 DGEASDWTEYFAV
+164 SYFSF
-177 YVDFL
+177 YMDFL

-188 IVVYCLLSVFGIG
+188 IVVYCLLSALGVG
-201 KITWMRLIVY
+201 KIAWMRLIVY
-211 ALGAAALGFDFSSI
+211 ALGVAALGFDFSSI
-225 SRLCIM
+225 SCQCIR
-231 GWQKLSWMLDGRDK
+231 GWQTFSWMLDG
-245 VSVHVIETEGLAS
+245 
-258 SGTSQEI
+258 SGGSREI
-265 PLRARCA
+265 PRRVRRA

-277 GWCVLMILIQ
+277 GWCVLMFLIQ
-287 VGRLNIALDIDT
+287 VGRLNIALDFDT

-345 HSYLTFFNLWLSVL
+345 HSYLTFFNLWLAVL
-359 GIGAMVWNAG
+359 GIGVMVWNAVM
-369 LLTLRQTRRAESRK
+369 LTGDRKRGKESR
-383 PQELKEKKA
+383 EAGTEKK
-392 LGSGVLPGIMAAVL
+392 LTYRSVLPGIMAAVL

-436 FFQYIHVYES
+436 FFQYIHVYENH
-446 QKKWAEDQT
+446 W
-455 QTGGQNRQ
+455 
-463 AGIRK
+463 IF
-468 KGRQEVCR
+468 
-476 ERNVSDSWMLLSGA
+476 LSGA
-490 AGSYLLSLT
+490 AGSYFLSLT

-505 IFSTA
+505 VFSTA

-523 FHEREAAA
+523 FHERGAAA
-531 DLFRRMARLI
+531 DLFHHMVRLI
-541 GSLCLPSAALA
+541 GSLCLPFGALV

-571 SIFALFG
+571 SIFAWFG
-578 FKMKYPFAIS
+578 FKMRYPFATS

-595 EESNLHVLVRR
+595 EESTLHVLARR
-606 LWQMLMQPQGEDMG
+606 IWQMLMQPQGEDMG

-634 IVLLVLY
+634 IVMLVLY
-641 VILSGLEKYS
+641 GIFSKKGDEQS
-651 RMHGSQEGQMAI
+651 HI
-663 QECQNGNAA
+663 WNAA
-672 QVIFF
+672 LVIFF
-677 PFVAVSLIS
+677 PFVIVSLIS
-686 LTMLYQIDGNYFMLL
+686 LSMLYQIDGNYFMLL

-712 MAYFKKIGFA
+712 MVYFKKIGFYPLA
-722 PTVSK
+722 SK

-732 LGFNLVIMASSS
+732 LVLNLIVTAISS
-744 WAWTAGFSEIHLINK
+744 WAWTAGFSEIHLLNK

-769 VRMEEK
+769 ARIEEK
-775 GNTQIWQEVA
+775 GNTLIWQEVS
-785 QNPENRVIA
+785 QDPENRVIA
-794 FGTHPFCLQ
+794 FGTHPYCLQ
-803 FPCNVECYKD
+803 FPCNVESYKD

-861 RDLIRRGSL
+861 RELIRRGSL

-882 RVSDTALPE
+882 RVSDTAVPE
-891 EEAQKNLELFEREYL
+891 EEAQNNLELFEREYL
-906 FYVPEAQ
+906 FYDAEA

>member
-1 MRNQRKNGRPNAAVR
+1 MQNQRQNGRPDAAVR
-16 LAGLF
+16 MAGLF

-53 KKMYIE
+53 KRMYVE
-59 IAILAVLIFGGLAFL
+59 IAILAVLIFGGLALL
-74 KRGRSRLR
+74 KRGRSRMY
-82 WLAAIVLV
+82 WLTAVVLV
-90 FAWIHVVFLPMVV
+90 FSWIHVVFLPMVV
-103 SAAYLI
+103 SAVYLI

-119 KQVFFRGRI
+119 KRVFFRGTV
-128 WEINEKWRARR
+128 WER
-139 KWEKEEEQKHWKRQ
+139 
-153 NYQNH
+153 
-158 QNHQDQ
+158 
-164 DGEASDWTEYFAV
+164 SYFSF
-177 YVDFL
+177 YMDFL

-188 IVVYCLLSVFGIG
+188 IVVYCLLSALGVG
-201 KITWMRLIVY
+201 KIAWMRLSVY
-211 ALGAAALGFDFSSI
+211 ALGVAALGFDFSSI
-225 SRLCIM
+225 SCQCIR
-231 GWQKLSWMLDGRDK
+231 GWQTLSWMLAG
-245 VSVHVIETEGLAS
+245 SGAS
-258 SGTSQEI
+258 REI
-265 PLRARCA
+265 PRRVRRA

-277 GWCVLMILIQ
+277 GWCVLMFLIQ
-287 VGRLNIALDIDT
+287 VGRLNIALDFDT

-345 HSYLTFFNLWLSVL
+345 HSYLTFFNLWLAVM
-359 GIGAMVWNAG
+359 GIGAMVWNAV
-369 LLTLRQTRRAESRK
+369 LLTGDRKRGKESR
-383 PQELKEKKA
+383 EAGTEKK
-392 LGSGVLPGIMAAVL
+392 LTHRSVLPGIMAAVL

-436 FFQYIHVYES
+436 FFQYIHVYENY
-446 QKKWAEDQT
+446 W
-455 QTGGQNRQ
+455 
-463 AGIRK
+463 IF
-468 KGRQEVCR
+468 
-476 ERNVSDSWMLLSGA
+476 LSGA
-490 AGSYLLSLT
+490 AGSYFLSLT

-505 IFSTA
+505 VFSTA

-523 FHEREAAA
+523 FHERGAAA
-531 DLFRRMARLI
+531 DLFHHLVRLI
-541 GSLCLPSAALA
+541 GSLCLPFGALV

-571 SIFALFG
+571 SIFAWFG
-578 FKMKYPFAIS
+578 FKMKYPFATS

-595 EESNLHVLVRR
+595 EESTLHVLARR
-606 LWQMLMQPQGEDMG
+606 IWQMLMQPQGEDMG

-634 IVLLVLY
+634 IVMLVLY
-641 VILSGLEKYS
+641 GIFSKKGDEQS
-651 RMHGSQEGQMAI
+651 HI
-663 QECQNGNAA
+663 WNAA
-672 QVIFF
+672 LVIFF
-677 PFVAVSLIS
+677 PFVIVSLIS
-686 LTMLYQIDGNYFMLL
+686 LSMLYQIDGNYFMLL
-701 YSMLILGACRA
+701 YSMLILGVCRA
-712 MAYFKKIGFA
+712 MVYFKKIGFYPLA
-722 PTVSK
+722 SK

-732 LGFNLVIMASSS
+732 LVLNLIVTAISS
-744 WAWTAGFSEIHLINK
+744 WAWTAGFSEIHLLNK

-769 VRMEEK
+769 ARMEEK
-775 GNTQIWQEVA
+775 GNTLIWQEVS
-785 QNPENRVIA
+785 QDPENRVIA
-794 FGTHPFCLQ
+794 FGTHPYCLQ
-803 FPCNVECYKD
+803 FPCNVESYKD

-861 RDLIRRGSL
+861 RELIRRGSL

-882 RVSDTALPE
+882 RVSDTAVPE
-891 EEAQKNLELFEREYL
+891 EEAQNNLEMFEREYL
-906 FYVPEAQ
+906 FYDAEAQ

>member
-1 MRNQRKNGRPNAAVR
+1 M
-16 LAGLF
+16 AGLF

-53 KKMYIE
+53 KRMYVE
-59 IAILAVLIFGGLAFL
+59 IAILAVLIFGGLALL
-74 KRGRSRLR
+74 KRGRSRMY
-82 WLAAIVLV
+82 WLTAVVLV
-90 FAWIHVVFLPMVV
+90 FSWIHVVFLPMVV
-103 SAAYLI
+103 SAMYLI

-119 KQVFFRGRI
+119 KLVFFRGTV
-128 WEINEKWRARR
+128 WERP
-139 KWEKEEEQKHWKRQ
+139 
-153 NYQNH
+153 
-158 QNHQDQ
+158 
-164 DGEASDWTEYFAV
+164 YFSF
-177 YVDFL
+177 YMDFL

-188 IVVYCLLSVFGIG
+188 IVVYCLLSALGVG
-201 KITWMRLIVY
+201 KIAWMRLSVY
-211 ALGAAALGFDFSSI
+211 ALGVAALGFDSSSI
-225 SRLCIM
+225 SCQCIM
-231 GWQKLSWMLDGRDK
+231 GWQTLSWMLDGRDK
-245 VSVHVIETEGLAS
+245 VSVHVIEAGKQALLFTGRHFWNRKCRNKPAG
-258 SGTSQEI
+258 SGVSREI
-265 PLRARCA
+265 PRRVRRA

-277 GWCVLMILIQ
+277 GWCVLMFLIQ
-287 VGRLNIALDIDT
+287 VGRLNIALDFDT

-345 HSYLTFFNLWLSVL
+345 HSYQTFFNLWLAVL
-359 GIGAMVWNAG
+359 GIGAMVWNAV
-369 LLTLRQTRRAESRK
+369 LLTGNRK
-383 PQELKEKKA
+383 QETEKK
-392 LGSGVLPGIMAAVL
+392 LTYHSVLPGIMAAVL

-436 FFQYIHVYES
+436 FFQYIHVYENH
-446 QKKWAEDQT
+446 W
-455 QTGGQNRQ
+455 
-463 AGIRK
+463 IF
-468 KGRQEVCR
+468 
-476 ERNVSDSWMLLSGA
+476 LSGA
-490 AGSYLLSLT
+490 AGSYFLSLT

-505 IFSTA
+505 VFSTA

-523 FHEREAAA
+523 FHERVAAA
-531 DLFRRMARLI
+531 DLFHHMVRLI
-541 GSLCLPSAALA
+541 GSLCLPFGALA

-571 SIFALFG
+571 SIFAWFG
-578 FKMKYPFAIS
+578 FKMKYPFATS

-595 EESNLHVLVRR
+595 EESTLHVLARR
-606 LWQMLMQPQGEDMG
+606 IWQMLMQPQGEDMG

-634 IVLLVLY
+634 IVMLVLY
-641 VILSGLEKYS
+641 GIFSKKGDEQS
-651 RMHGSQEGQMAI
+651 HI
-663 QECQNGNAA
+663 WNAA
-672 QVIFF
+672 LVIFF
-677 PFVAVSLIS
+677 PFVIVSLIS
-686 LTMLYQIDGNYFMLL
+686 LSMLYQIDGNYFMLL

-712 MAYFKKIGFA
+712 MVYFKKIGFYPLA
-722 PTVSK
+722 SK

-732 LGFNLVIMASSS
+732 LVLNLIVTAISS
-744 WAWTAGFSEIHLINK
+744 WAWTAGFSEIHLLNK

-769 VRMEEK
+769 ARMEEK
-775 GNTQIWQEVA
+775 GNTLIWQEVS
-785 QNPENRVIA
+785 QDPENRVIA
-794 FGTHPFCLQ
+794 FGTHPYCLQ
-803 FPCNVECYKD
+803 FPCNVESYKD

-861 RDLIRRGSL
+861 REQIRRGSL

-882 RVSDTALPE
+882 RVSDTAVPE
-891 EEAQKNLELFEREYL
+891 EEAQNNLEMFEQEYL
-906 FYVPEAQ
+906 FYDAEAQ

>member
-1 MRNQRKNGRPNAAVR
+1 MQNQRQNGRPDAAVR
-16 LAGLF
+16 MAGLF

-53 KKMYIE
+53 KRMYVE
-59 IAILAVLIFGGLAFL
+59 IAILAVLIFGGLALL
-74 KRGRSRLR
+74 KRGRSRMY
-82 WLAAIVLV
+82 WLTAVVLV
-90 FAWIHVVFLPMVV
+90 FSWIHVVFLPMVV
-103 SAAYLI
+103 SAMYLI

-119 KQVFFRGRI
+119 KLVFFRGTV
-128 WEINEKWRARR
+128 WERP
-139 KWEKEEEQKHWKRQ
+139 
-153 NYQNH
+153 
-158 QNHQDQ
+158 
-164 DGEASDWTEYFAV
+164 YFSF
-177 YVDFL
+177 YMDFL

-188 IVVYCLLSVFGIG
+188 IVVYCLLSALGVG
-201 KITWMRLIVY
+201 KIAWMRLSVY
-211 ALGAAALGFDFSSI
+211 ALGVAALGFDFSSI
-225 SRLCIM
+225 SCQCIM
-231 GWQKLSWMLDGRDK
+231 GWQTLSWMLDGRDK
-245 VSVHVIETEGLAS
+245 VSVHVIEAGKQALLFTGRHFWNRKCRNKPAGSGAS
-258 SGTSQEI
+258 REI
-265 PLRARCA
+265 PRRVRRA

-277 GWCVLMILIQ
+277 GWCALMFLIQ
-287 VGRLNIALDIDT
+287 VGRLNIALDFDT

-345 HSYLTFFNLWLSVL
+345 HSYLTFFNLWLAVL
-359 GIGAMVWNAG
+359 GIGAMVWNAV
-369 LLTLRQTRRAESRK
+369 LLTGNRK
-383 PQELKEKKA
+383 QETEKK
-392 LGSGVLPGIMAAVL
+392 LTYHSVLPGIMAAVL

-436 FFQYIHVYES
+436 FFQYIHVYENH
-446 QKKWAEDQT
+446 W
-455 QTGGQNRQ
+455 
-463 AGIRK
+463 IF
-468 KGRQEVCR
+468 
-476 ERNVSDSWMLLSGA
+476 LSGA
-490 AGSYLLSLT
+490 AGSYFLSLT

-505 IFSTA
+505 VFSTA

-523 FHEREAAA
+523 FHERGVAA
-531 DLFRRMARLI
+531 DLFHHMVRLI
-541 GSLCLPSAALA
+541 VSLCLPFGALA

-571 SIFALFG
+571 SIFAWFG
-578 FKMKYPFAIS
+578 FKMKYPFATS

-595 EESNLHVLVRR
+595 EESTLHVLARR
-606 LWQMLMQPQGEDMG
+606 IWQMLMQPQGEDMG

-634 IVLLVLY
+634 IVMLVLY
-641 VILSGLEKYS
+641 GIFSKKGDEQS
-651 RMHGSQEGQMAI
+651 HI
-663 QECQNGNAA
+663 WNAA
-672 QVIFF
+672 LVIFF
-677 PFVAVSLIS
+677 PFVLVSLIS
-686 LTMLYQIDGNYFMLL
+686 LSMLYQIDGNYFMLL

-712 MAYFKKIGFA
+712 MVYFKKIGFYPLA
-722 PTVSK
+722 SK

-732 LGFNLVIMASSS
+732 LVLNLIVTAISS
-744 WAWTAGFSEIHLINK
+744 WAWTAGFSEIHLLNK

-769 VRMEEK
+769 ARMEEK
-775 GNTQIWQEVA
+775 GNTLIWQEVS
-785 QNPENRVIA
+785 QDPENRVIA
-794 FGTHPFCLQ
+794 FGTHPYCLQ
-803 FPCNVECYKD
+803 FPCNVESYKD

-861 RDLIRRGSL
+861 REQIRRGSL

-882 RVSDTALPE
+882 RVSDTAVPE
-891 EEAQKNLELFEREYL
+891 EEAQNNLEMFEREYL
-906 FYVPEAQ
+906 FYDAEAQ

>member
-1 MRNQRKNGRPNAAVR
+1 MQNQRQNGRPDAAVR
-16 LAGLF
+16 MAGLF

-53 KKMYIE
+53 KRMYVE
-59 IAILAVLIFGGLAFL
+59 IAILAVLIFGGLALL
-74 KRGRSRLR
+74 KRGRSRMY
-82 WLAAIVLV
+82 WLTAVVLV
-90 FAWIHVVFLPMVV
+90 FSWIHVVFLPMVV
-103 SAAYLI
+103 SAVYLI

-119 KQVFFRGRI
+119 KRVFFRGTV
-128 WEINEKWRARR
+128 WER
-139 KWEKEEEQKHWKRQ
+139 
-153 NYQNH
+153 
-158 QNHQDQ
+158 
-164 DGEASDWTEYFAV
+164 SYFSF
-177 YVDFL
+177 YMDFL

-188 IVVYCLLSVFGIG
+188 IVVYCLLSALGVG
-201 KITWMRLIVY
+201 KIAWMRLSVY

-225 SRLCIM
+225 SCQCIM
-231 GWQKLSWMLDGRDK
+231 GWQTLSWMLDGSG
-245 VSVHVIETEGLAS
+245 VSR
-258 SGTSQEI
+258 EI
-265 PLRARCA
+265 PRRVRRA

-277 GWCVLMILIQ
+277 GWCALMFLIQ
-287 VGRLNIALDIDT
+287 VGRLNIALDFDT

-345 HSYLTFFNLWLSVL
+345 HSYLTFFNLWLAVL
-359 GIGAMVWNAG
+359 GIGAMVWNAK
-369 LLTLRQTRRAESRK
+369 LLTSNRK
-383 PQELKEKKA
+383 QETGKK
-392 LGSGVLPGIMAAVL
+392 LTYRSVLPGIMAAVL

-436 FFQYIHVYES
+436 FFQYIHVYENH
-446 QKKWAEDQT
+446 W
-455 QTGGQNRQ
+455 
-463 AGIRK
+463 IF
-468 KGRQEVCR
+468 
-476 ERNVSDSWMLLSGA
+476 LSGA
-490 AGSYLLSLT
+490 AGSYFLSLT

-505 IFSTA
+505 VFSTA

-523 FHEREAAA
+523 FHERGAAA
-531 DLFRRMARLI
+531 DLFHHIVRLI
-541 GSLCLPSAALA
+541 GSLCLPFGALV

-571 SIFALFG
+571 SIFAWFG
-578 FKMKYPFAIS
+578 FKMKYPFATS

-595 EESNLHVLVRR
+595 EESTLHVLARR
-606 LWQMLMQPQGEDMG
+606 IWQMLMQPQGEDMG

-634 IVLLVLY
+634 IVMLVLY
-641 VILSGLEKYS
+641 GILSKKGDEQS
-651 RMHGSQEGQMAI
+651 HI
-663 QECQNGNAA
+663 WNAA
-672 QVIFF
+672 LVIFF
-677 PFVAVSLIS
+677 PFVIVSLIS
-686 LTMLYQIDGNYFMLL
+686 LSMLYQIDGNYFMLL

-712 MAYFKKIGFA
+712 MEYFKKIGFYPVA
-722 PTVSK
+722 SK

-732 LGFNLVIMASSS
+732 LVLNLIVTAISS
-744 WAWTAGFSEIHLINK
+744 WAWTAGFSEIHFLNK

-769 VRMEEK
+769 ARMEEK
-775 GNTQIWQEVA
+775 GNTLIWQEVS

-794 FGTHPFCLQ
+794 FGTHPYCLQ
-803 FPCNVECYKD
+803 FPCNVESYKD

-861 RDLIRRGSL
+861 RELIHSGSL

-882 RVSDTALPE
+882 RVSDTAVPE
-891 EEAQKNLELFEREYL
+891 EEAQNNLEMFEREYL
-906 FYVPEAQ
+906 FYDAEAQ

>member
-1 MRNQRKNGRPNAAVR
+1 MQNQRQNGRPDAAVR
-16 LAGLF
+16 MAGLF

-53 KKMYIE
+53 KRMYVE
-59 IAILAVLIFGGLAFL
+59 IAILAVLIFGGLALL
-74 KRGRSRLR
+74 KRGRSRMY
-82 WLAAIVLV
+82 WLTAVVLV
-90 FAWIHVVFLPMVV
+90 FSWIHVVFLPMVV
-103 SAAYLI
+103 SAVYLI

-119 KQVFFRGRI
+119 KRVFFGGTV
-128 WEINEKWRARR
+128 WERP
-139 KWEKEEEQKHWKRQ
+139 
-153 NYQNH
+153 
-158 QNHQDQ
+158 
-164 DGEASDWTEYFAV
+164 YFSF
-177 YVDFL
+177 YMDFL

-188 IVVYCLLSVFGIG
+188 IVVYCLLSALGVG
-201 KITWMRLIVY
+201 KIAWMRLSVY
-211 ALGAAALGFDFSSI
+211 ALGVAALGFDFSSI
-225 SRLCIM
+225 SCQCIM
-231 GWQKLSWMLDGRDK
+231 GWQTLSWMLDG
-245 VSVHVIETEGLAS
+245 SGAS
-258 SGTSQEI
+258 REI
-265 PLRARCA
+265 PLRVRRA

-277 GWCVLMILIQ
+277 GWCVLMFLIQ
-287 VGRLNIALDIDT
+287 VGRLNIALDFDT

-345 HSYLTFFNLWLSVL
+345 HSYQTFFNLWLAVL
-359 GIGAMVWNAG
+359 GIGAMVWNAV
-369 LLTLRQTRRAESRK
+369 LLTGNRK
-383 PQELKEKKA
+383 QETEKK
-392 LGSGVLPGIMAAVL
+392 LTYHSVLPGIMAAVL

-436 FFQYIHVYES
+436 FFQYIHVHENH
-446 QKKWAEDQT
+446 W
-455 QTGGQNRQ
+455 
-463 AGIRK
+463 IF
-468 KGRQEVCR
+468 
-476 ERNVSDSWMLLSGA
+476 LSGA
-490 AGSYLLSLT
+490 AGSYFLSLT

-505 IFSTA
+505 VFSTA

-523 FHEREAAA
+523 FHERVAAA
-531 DLFRRMARLI
+531 DLFHHMVRLI
-541 GSLCLPSAALA
+541 GSLCLPFGALA

-571 SIFALFG
+571 SIFAWFG
-578 FKMKYPFAIS
+578 FKMKYPFATS

-595 EESNLHVLVRR
+595 EESTLHVLARR
-606 LWQMLMQPQGEDMG
+606 IWQMLMQPQGEDMG

-634 IVLLVLY
+634 IVMLVLY
-641 VILSGLEKYS
+641 GIFSKKGDEQS
-651 RMHGSQEGQMAI
+651 HI
-663 QECQNGNAA
+663 WNAA
-672 QVIFF
+672 LVIFF
-677 PFVAVSLIS
+677 PFVIVSLIS
-686 LTMLYQIDGNYFMLL
+686 LSMLYQIDGNYFMLL

-712 MAYFKKIGFA
+712 MVYFKKIGFYPLA
-722 PTVSK
+722 SK

-732 LGFNLVIMASSS
+732 LVLNLIVTAISS
-744 WAWTAGFSEIHLINK
+744 WAWTAGFSEIHLLNK

-769 VRMEEK
+769 ARMEEK
-775 GNTQIWQEVA
+775 GNTLIWQEVS
-785 QNPENRVIA
+785 QDPENRVIA
-794 FGTHPFCLQ
+794 FGTHPYCLQ
-803 FPCNVECYKD
+803 FPCNVESYKD

-861 RDLIRRGSL
+861 RELIRRGSL

-882 RVSDTALPE
+882 RVSDTEVPE
-891 EEAQKNLELFEREYL
+891 EEAQNNLEMFEREYL
-906 FYVPEAQ
+906 FYDAEAQ

>member
-1 MRNQRKNGRPNAAVR
+1 MQNQRQNGRPDAAVR
-16 LAGLF
+16 MAGLF

-53 KKMYIE
+53 KRMYVE
-59 IAILAVLIFGGLAFL
+59 IAILAVLIFGGLALL
-74 KRGRSRLR
+74 KRGRSRMY
-82 WLAAIVLV
+82 WLTAVVLV
-90 FAWIHVVFLPMVV
+90 FSWIHVVFLPMVV
-103 SAAYLI
+103 SAVYLI

-119 KQVFFRGRI
+119 KLVFFRGTV
-128 WEINEKWRARR
+128 WERP
-139 KWEKEEEQKHWKRQ
+139 
-153 NYQNH
+153 
-158 QNHQDQ
+158 
-164 DGEASDWTEYFAV
+164 YFSF
-177 YVDFL
+177 YMDFL

-188 IVVYCLLSVFGIG
+188 IVVYCLLSALGVG
-201 KITWMRLIVY
+201 KIAWMRLSVY
-211 ALGAAALGFDFSSI
+211 ALGVAALGFDFSSI
-225 SRLCIM
+225 SCQCIM
-231 GWQKLSWMLDGRDK
+231 GWQTLSWMLDGRDK
-245 VSVHVIETEGLAS
+245 VSVHVIEAGKQALLFTGRHFWNRKCRNKPAGSGAS
-258 SGTSQEI
+258 REI
-265 PLRARCA
+265 PRRVRRA

-277 GWCVLMILIQ
+277 GWCALMFLIQ
-287 VGRLNIALDIDT
+287 VGRLNIALDFDT

-345 HSYLTFFNLWLSVL
+345 HSYLTFFNLWLAVL
-359 GIGAMVWNAG
+359 GIGAMVWNAV
-369 LLTLRQTRRAESRK
+369 LLTGNRK
-383 PQELKEKKA
+383 QETEKK
-392 LGSGVLPGIMAAVL
+392 LTYHSVLPGIMAAVL

-436 FFQYIHVYES
+436 FFQYIHVYENH
-446 QKKWAEDQT
+446 W
-455 QTGGQNRQ
+455 
-463 AGIRK
+463 IF
-468 KGRQEVCR
+468 
-476 ERNVSDSWMLLSGA
+476 LSGA
-490 AGSYLLSLT
+490 AGSYFLSLT

-505 IFSTA
+505 VFSTA

-523 FHEREAAA
+523 FHERGVAA
-531 DLFRRMARLI
+531 DLFHHMVRLI
-541 GSLCLPSAALA
+541 VSLCLPFGALA

-571 SIFALFG
+571 SIFAWFG
-578 FKMKYPFAIS
+578 FKMKYPFATS

-595 EESNLHVLVRR
+595 EESTLHVLARR
-606 LWQMLMQPQGEDMG
+606 IWQMLMQPQGEDMG

-634 IVLLVLY
+634 IVMLVLY
-641 VILSGLEKYS
+641 GIFSKKGDEQS
-651 RMHGSQEGQMAI
+651 HI
-663 QECQNGNAA
+663 WNAA
-672 QVIFF
+672 LVIFF
-677 PFVAVSLIS
+677 PFVLVSLIS
-686 LTMLYQIDGNYFMLL
+686 LSMLYQIDGNYFMLL

-712 MAYFKKIGFA
+712 MVYFKKIGFYPLA
-722 PTVSK
+722 SK

-732 LGFNLVIMASSS
+732 LVLNLIVTAISS
-744 WAWTAGFSEIHLINK
+744 WAWTAGFSEIHLLNK

-769 VRMEEK
+769 ARMEEK
-775 GNTQIWQEVA
+775 GNTLIWQEVS
-785 QNPENRVIA
+785 QDPENRVIA
-794 FGTHPFCLQ
+794 FGTHPYCLQ
-803 FPCNVECYKD
+803 FPCNVESYKD

-861 RDLIRRGSL
+861 REQIRRGSL

-882 RVSDTALPE
+882 RVSDTAVPE
-891 EEAQKNLELFEREYL
+891 EEAQNNLEMFEREYL
-906 FYVPEAQ
+906 FYDAEAQ

>member
-1 MRNQRKNGRPNAAVR
+1 MQNQRQNGRPDAAVR
-16 LAGLF
+16 MAGLF

-53 KKMYIE
+53 KRMYVE
-59 IAILAVLIFGGLAFL
+59 IAILAVLIFGGLALL
-74 KRGRSRLR
+74 KRGRSRMY
-82 WLAAIVLV
+82 WLTAVVLV
-90 FAWIHVVFLPMVV
+90 FSWIHVVFLPMVV
-103 SAAYLI
+103 SAVYLI

-119 KQVFFRGRI
+119 KRVFFRGTV
-128 WEINEKWRARR
+128 WER
-139 KWEKEEEQKHWKRQ
+139 
-153 NYQNH
+153 
-158 QNHQDQ
+158 
-164 DGEASDWTEYFAV
+164 SYFSF
-177 YVDFL
+177 YMDFL

-188 IVVYCLLSVFGIG
+188 IVVYCLLSALGVG
-201 KITWMRLIVY
+201 KIAWMRLSVY

-225 SRLCIM
+225 SCQCIM
-231 GWQKLSWMLDGRDK
+231 GWQTLSWMLDGSG
-245 VSVHVIETEGLAS
+245 VSR
-258 SGTSQEI
+258 EI
-265 PLRARCA
+265 PRRVRRA

-277 GWCVLMILIQ
+277 GWCALMFLIQ
-287 VGRLNIALDIDT
+287 VGRLNIALDFDT

-345 HSYLTFFNLWLSVL
+345 HSYLTFFNLWLAVL
-359 GIGAMVWNAG
+359 GIGAMVWNAK
-369 LLTLRQTRRAESRK
+369 LLTSNRK
-383 PQELKEKKA
+383 QETGKK
-392 LGSGVLPGIMAAVL
+392 LTYRSVLPGIMAAVL

-436 FFQYIHVYES
+436 FFQYIHVYENH
-446 QKKWAEDQT
+446 W
-455 QTGGQNRQ
+455 
-463 AGIRK
+463 IF
-468 KGRQEVCR
+468 
-476 ERNVSDSWMLLSGA
+476 LSGA
-490 AGSYLLSLT
+490 AGSYFLSLT

-505 IFSTA
+505 VFSTA

-523 FHEREAAA
+523 FHERVAAA
-531 DLFRRMARLI
+531 DLFHHMVRLI
-541 GSLCLPSAALA
+541 GSLCLPFGALV

-571 SIFALFG
+571 SIFAWFG
-578 FKMKYPFAIS
+578 FKMKYPFATS

-595 EESNLHVLVRR
+595 EESTLHVLARR
-606 LWQMLMQPQGEDMG
+606 IWQMLMQPQGEDMG

-634 IVLLVLY
+634 IVMLVLY
-641 VILSGLEKYS
+641 GILSKKGDEQS
-651 RMHGSQEGQMAI
+651 HI
-663 QECQNGNAA
+663 WNAA
-672 QVIFF
+672 LVIFF
-677 PFVAVSLIS
+677 PFVIVSLIS
-686 LTMLYQIDGNYFMLL
+686 LSMLYQIDGNYFMLL

-712 MAYFKKIGFA
+712 MEYFKKIGFYPVA
-722 PTVSK
+722 SK

-732 LGFNLVIMASSS
+732 LVLNLIVTAISS
-744 WAWTAGFSEIHLINK
+744 WAWTAGFSEIHFLNK

-769 VRMEEK
+769 ARMEEK
-775 GNTQIWQEVA
+775 GNTLIWQEVS

-794 FGTHPFCLQ
+794 FGTHPYCLQ
-803 FPCNVECYKD
+803 FPCNVESYKD

-861 RDLIRRGSL
+861 RELIHSGSL

-882 RVSDTALPE
+882 RVSDTAVPE
-891 EEAQKNLELFEREYL
+891 EEAQNNLEMFEREYL
-906 FYVPEAQ
+906 FYDAEAQ

>member
-1 MRNQRKNGRPNAAVR
+1 MQNQRQNGRPDAAVR
-16 LAGLF
+16 MAGLF

-53 KKMYIE
+53 KRMYVE
-59 IAILAVLIFGGLAFL
+59 IAILAVLIFGGLALL
-74 KRGRSRLR
+74 KRGRSRMY
-82 WLAAIVLV
+82 WLTAVVLV
-90 FAWIHVVFLPMVV
+90 FSWIHVVFLPMVV
-103 SAAYLI
+103 SAVYLI

-119 KQVFFRGRI
+119 KRVFFRGTV
-128 WEINEKWRARR
+128 WER
-139 KWEKEEEQKHWKRQ
+139 
-153 NYQNH
+153 
-158 QNHQDQ
+158 
-164 DGEASDWTEYFAV
+164 SYFSF
-177 YVDFL
+177 YMDFL

-188 IVVYCLLSVFGIG
+188 IVVYCLLSALGVG
-201 KITWMRLIVY
+201 KIAWMRLIVY
-211 ALGAAALGFDFSSI
+211 ALGVAALGFDFSSI
-225 SRLCIM
+225 SCQCIM
-231 GWQKLSWMLDGRDK
+231 GWQTLSWMLDGSG
-245 VSVHVIETEGLAS
+245 VSR
-258 SGTSQEI
+258 EI
-265 PLRARCA
+265 PRRVRRA

-277 GWCVLMILIQ
+277 GWCALMFLIQ
-287 VGRLNIALDIDT
+287 VGRLNIALDFDT

-345 HSYLTFFNLWLSVL
+345 HSYLTFFNLWLAVL
-359 GIGAMVWNAG
+359 GIGAMVWNAK
-369 LLTLRQTRRAESRK
+369 LLTSNRK
-383 PQELKEKKA
+383 QETGKK
-392 LGSGVLPGIMAAVL
+392 LTYRSVLPGIMAAVL

-436 FFQYIHVYES
+436 FFQYIHVYENH
-446 QKKWAEDQT
+446 W
-455 QTGGQNRQ
+455 
-463 AGIRK
+463 IF
-468 KGRQEVCR
+468 
-476 ERNVSDSWMLLSGA
+476 LSGA
-490 AGSYLLSLT
+490 AGSYFLSLT

-505 IFSTA
+505 VFSTA

-523 FHEREAAA
+523 FHERGAVA
-531 DLFRRMARLI
+531 DLFHHMVRLI
-541 GSLCLPSAALA
+541 GSLCLPFGALV

-571 SIFALFG
+571 SIFAWFG
-578 FKMKYPFAIS
+578 FKMKYPFATS

-595 EESNLHVLVRR
+595 EESTLHVLARR
-606 LWQMLMQPQGEDMG
+606 IWQMLMQPQGEDMG

-634 IVLLVLY
+634 IVMLVLY
-641 VILSGLEKYS
+641 GILSKKGDEQS
-651 RMHGSQEGQMAI
+651 HI
-663 QECQNGNAA
+663 WNAA
-672 QVIFF
+672 LVIFF
-677 PFVAVSLIS
+677 PFVIVSLIS
-686 LTMLYQIDGNYFMLL
+686 LSMLYQIDGNYFMLL

-712 MAYFKKIGFA
+712 MEYFKKIGFYPVA
-722 PTVSK
+722 SK

-732 LGFNLVIMASSS
+732 LVLNLIVTAISS
-744 WAWTAGFSEIHLINK
+744 WAWTAGFSEIHFLNK

-769 VRMEEK
+769 ARMEEK
-775 GNTQIWQEVA
+775 GNTLIWQEVS

-794 FGTHPFCLQ
+794 FGTHPYCLQ
-803 FPCNVECYKD
+803 FPCNVESYKD

-861 RDLIRRGSL
+861 RELIHSGSL

-882 RVSDTALPE
+882 RVSDTAVPE
-891 EEAQKNLELFEREYL
+891 EEAQNNLEMFEREYL
-906 FYVPEAQ
+906 FYDAEAQ

>member
-1 MRNQRKNGRPNAAVR
+1 MQNQRQNGRPDAAVR
-16 LAGLF
+16 MAGLF

-33 AKTLFTGNGFFA
+33 VKTLFTGNGFFA

-53 KKMYIE
+53 KRMYVE
-59 IAILAVLIFGGLAFL
+59 IAILAVLIFGGLALL
-74 KRGRSRLR
+74 KRGRSRMY
-82 WLAAIVLV
+82 WLTAVVLV
-90 FAWIHVVFLPMVV
+90 FSWIHVVFLPMVV
-103 SAAYLI
+103 SAVYLI

-119 KQVFFRGRI
+119 KRVFFRGTVR
-128 WEINEKWRARR
+128 ER
-139 KWEKEEEQKHWKRQ
+139 
-153 NYQNH
+153 
-158 QNHQDQ
+158 
-164 DGEASDWTEYFAV
+164 SYFSF
-177 YVDFL
+177 YMDFL

-188 IVVYCLLSVFGIG
+188 IVVYCLLSALGVG
-201 KITWMRLIVY
+201 KIAWMRLSVY
-211 ALGAAALGFDFSSI
+211 ALGVAALGFDFSSI
-225 SRLCIM
+225 SCQCIM
-231 GWQKLSWMLDGRDK
+231 GWQTPSWMLDGSG
-245 VSVHVIETEGLAS
+245 VSR
-258 SGTSQEI
+258 EI
-265 PLRARCA
+265 PRRVRRA

-277 GWCVLMILIQ
+277 GWCVLMFLIQ
-287 VGRLNIALDIDT
+287 VGRLNIALDFDT

-345 HSYLTFFNLWLSVL
+345 HSYLTFFNLWLAVL
-359 GIGAMVWNAG
+359 GIGAMVWNAV
-369 LLTLRQTRRAESRK
+369 LLTGNRK
-383 PQELKEKKA
+383 QETEKK
-392 LGSGVLPGIMAAVL
+392 LTYHSVLPGIMAAVL

-436 FFQYIHVYES
+436 FFQYIHVYENH
-446 QKKWAEDQT
+446 W
-455 QTGGQNRQ
+455 
-463 AGIRK
+463 IF
-468 KGRQEVCR
+468 
-476 ERNVSDSWMLLSGA
+476 LSGA
-490 AGSYLLSLT
+490 AGSYFLSLT

-505 IFSTA
+505 VFSTA

-523 FHEREAAA
+523 FHERGAAA
-531 DLFRRMARLI
+531 DLFHHMVRLI
-541 GSLCLPSAALA
+541 GSLCLPFGALV

-571 SIFALFG
+571 SIFAWFG
-578 FKMKYPFAIS
+578 FKMKYPFATS

-595 EESNLHVLVRR
+595 EESTLHVLARR
-606 LWQMLMQPQGEDMG
+606 IWQMLMQPQGEDMG

-634 IVLLVLY
+634 IVMLVLY
-641 VILSGLEKYS
+641 GIFSKKGDEQS
-651 RMHGSQEGQMAI
+651 HI
-663 QECQNGNAA
+663 WNAA
-672 QVIFF
+672 LVIFF
-677 PFVAVSLIS
+677 PFVIVSLIS
-686 LTMLYQIDGNYFMLL
+686 LSMLYQIDGNYFMLL

-712 MAYFKKIGFA
+712 MVYFKKIGFYPLA
-722 PTVSK
+722 SK

-732 LGFNLVIMASSS
+732 LVLNLIVTAISS
-744 WAWTAGFSEIHLINK
+744 WAWTAGFSEIHLLNK

-769 VRMEEK
+769 TRIEEK
-775 GNTQIWQEVA
+775 GNTLIWQEVS
-785 QNPENRVIA
+785 QDPENRVIA
-794 FGTHPFCLQ
+794 FGTHPYCLQ
-803 FPCNVECYKD
+803 FPCNVESYKD

-861 RDLIRRGSL
+861 RELIRRGSL

-882 RVSDTALPE
+882 RVSDTAVPE
-891 EEAQKNLELFEREYL
+891 EEAQNNLELFEREYL
-906 FYVPEAQ
+906 FYDAEAQ

>member
-1 MRNQRKNGRPNAAVR
+1 MQNQRQNGRPDAAVR
-16 LAGLF
+16 MAGLF

-53 KKMYIE
+53 KRMYVE
-59 IAILAVLIFGGLAFL
+59 IAILAVLIFGGLALL
-74 KRGRSRLR
+74 KRGRSRMY
-82 WLAAIVLV
+82 WLTAVVLV
-90 FAWIHVVFLPMVV
+90 FSWIHVVFLPMVV
-103 SAAYLI
+103 SAVYLI

-119 KQVFFRGRI
+119 KRVFFRETV
-128 WEINEKWRARR
+128 WERP
-139 KWEKEEEQKHWKRQ
+139 
-153 NYQNH
+153 
-158 QNHQDQ
+158 
-164 DGEASDWTEYFAV
+164 YFSF
-177 YVDFL
+177 YMDFL

-188 IVVYCLLSVFGIG
+188 IVVYCLLSALGVG
-201 KITWMRLIVY
+201 KIAWMRLIVY
-211 ALGAAALGFDFSSI
+211 ALGVAALGFDFSSI
-225 SRLCIM
+225 SCQCIM
-231 GWQKLSWMLDGRDK
+231 GWQTLSWMLDGSG
-245 VSVHVIETEGLAS
+245 VSR
-258 SGTSQEI
+258 EI
-265 PLRARCA
+265 PRRVRRA

-277 GWCVLMILIQ
+277 GWCVLMFLIQ
-287 VGRLNIALDIDT
+287 VGRLNIALDFDT

-345 HSYLTFFNLWLSVL
+345 HSYLTFFNLWLAVL
-359 GIGAMVWNAG
+359 GIGAMVWNAV
-369 LLTLRQTRRAESRK
+369 LLTGNRK
-383 PQELKEKKA
+383 QETEKK
-392 LGSGVLPGIMAAVL
+392 LTYHSVLPGIMAAVL

-436 FFQYIHVYES
+436 FFQYIHVYENH
-446 QKKWAEDQT
+446 W
-455 QTGGQNRQ
+455 
-463 AGIRK
+463 IF
-468 KGRQEVCR
+468 
-476 ERNVSDSWMLLSGA
+476 LSGA
-490 AGSYLLSLT
+490 AGSYFLSLT

-505 IFSTA
+505 VFSTA

-523 FHEREAAA
+523 FHERGAAA
-531 DLFRRMARLI
+531 DLFHHIVRLI
-541 GSLCLPSAALA
+541 GSLCLPFGALV

-571 SIFALFG
+571 SIFAWFG
-578 FKMKYPFAIS
+578 FKMKYPFATS

-595 EESNLHVLVRR
+595 EESTLHVLARR
-606 LWQMLMQPQGEDMG
+606 IWQMLMQPQGEDMG

-634 IVLLVLY
+634 IVMLVLY
-641 VILSGLEKYS
+641 GIFSKKGDEQS
-651 RMHGSQEGQMAI
+651 HI
-663 QECQNGNAA
+663 WNAA
-672 QVIFF
+672 LVIFF
-677 PFVAVSLIS
+677 PFVIVSLIS
-686 LTMLYQIDGNYFMLL
+686 LSMLYQIDGNYFMLL

-712 MAYFKKIGFA
+712 MVYFKKIGFYPLA
-722 PTVSK
+722 SK

-732 LGFNLVIMASSS
+732 LVLNLIVTAISS
-744 WAWTAGFSEIHLINK
+744 WAWTAGFSEIHLLNK

-769 VRMEEK
+769 ARMEEK
-775 GNTQIWQEVA
+775 GNTLIWQEVS
-785 QNPENRVIA
+785 QDPENRVIA
-794 FGTHPFCLQ
+794 FGTHPYCLQ
-803 FPCNVECYKD
+803 FPCNVESYKD

-861 RDLIRRGSL
+861 REQIRRGSL

-882 RVSDTALPE
+882 RVSDTAVPE
-891 EEAQKNLELFEREYL
+891 EEAQNNLEMFEQEYL
-906 FYVPEAQ
+906 FYDAEAQ